1 VLRLI
6 PVWQRIYDSGHQLGV
21 WNRLSAGSGKKGYP
35 HPRPAGDK
43 KEVRH
48 MSSLRLRS
56 RHWIVNEDG
65 DIIIGEGRQE
75 ILENIEKTG
84 SINKTAKIM
93 KMSYKGVW
101 SKIKA
106 TEGYLK
112 LTIVATN
119 KKRGSQ
125 LTKEGKELLEKYKTL
140 KKKCLEA
147 DDKIFRILFK

>member
-1 VLRLI
+1 
-6 PVWQRIYDSGHQLGV
+6 
-21 WNRLSAGSGKKGYP
+21 
-35 HPRPAGDK
+35 
-43 KEVRH
+43 

-75 ILENIEKTG
+75 ILQNIEKTG

-101 SKIKA
+101 SKIKV
-106 TEGYLK
+106 TEDYLK

-147 DDKIFRILFK
+147 DDKIFRILFE